1 MTNKEAI
8 EELKTRYL
16 TMSQC
21 LDKEELHKANKAID
35 MAIQALEQEPCED
48 AISREVTKNALM
60 NRINESIVDCI
71 NAIPPVSVAE
81 KVGKW
86 KKIESGDK
94 AFPESIVCSRCGCEN
109 SYISEWDEHN
119 NPLSK
124 AFKTTKYCPNCG
136 CKMEL
141 WNENI

>member
-1 MTNKEAI
+1 MKQMDDLISRQAAIDAAI
-8 EELKTRYL
+8 EAADEWDGGCNRSRAEIIAK
-16 TMSQC
+16 
-21 LDKEELHKANKAID
+21 
-35 MAIQALEQEPCED
+35 ALEQ
-48 AISREVTKNALM
+48 L
-60 NRINESIVDCI
+60 
-71 NAIPPVSVAE
+71 PPVSTE
-81 KVGKW
+81 KTGRW

-141 WNENI
+141 WNGN